1 MRHKILLALV
11 FTVASVP
18 IARAA
23 TFCVGTAAALQTA
36 FTTAGNNGESNTI
49 SIRSGTYLAT
59 SASGFFYNRVAGS
72 GSLDIEGGWNAGCTT
87 QTPDASLTTLDGQS
101 MYHVM
106 YVGVAGDPQATI
118 TVRNLTFLHGIG
130 SNGGAA
136 ALNAH
141 APAELRVEN
150 CRFRLNTADTPGS
163 GQAILYLSTDTGP
176 MYFIGNVV
184 ANNSALGAEYVAGF
198 DLSAGSAFDVYLN
211 NNTIADNIFDTTPS
225 SAGAV
230 FLSPI
235 ANMTLSNNILW
246 GNGGAEF
253 DQNITLHP
261 LMFNNDVDVLNV
273 SPASGSTGNRN
284 QDPQFVNANNHHLQ
298 ATSPL
303 YNAGH
308 DTPDGGVGALDLDG
322 NPRVQFGFID
332 IGAYE
337 MQVQPELI
345 FADGF
350 DAA

>member
-1 MRHKILLALV
+1 MRRIILLALV

-118 TVRNLTFLHGIG
+118 TVRNLTFLHGVG
-130 SNGGAA
+130 ATGGAA

-150 CRFRLNTADTPGS
+150 CRFRLNTSDTPGS
-163 GQAILYLSTDTGP
+163 GQAIVSQRIEGVFHRQRTAVGEPHDMQRRGW
-176 MYFIGNVV
+176 
-184 ANNSALGAEYVAGF
+184 AGTAPRLAHGQARGGVPVF
-198 DLSAGSAFDVYLN
+198 PFDVRQGRRN
-211 NNTIADNIFDTTPS
+211 
-225 SAGAV
+225 GAV
-230 FLSPI
+230 SR
-235 ANMTLSNNILW
+235 
-246 GNGGAEF
+246 
-253 DQNITLHP
+253 H
-261 LMFNNDVDVLNV
+261 
-273 SPASGSTGNRN
+273 
-284 QDPQFVNANNHHLQ
+284 
-298 ATSPL
+298 
-303 YNAGH
+303 
-308 DTPDGGVGALDLDG
+308 PDGDGDETRVAIAAGKVAQAVG
-322 NPRVQFGFID
+322 
-332 IGAYE
+332 
-337 MQVQPELI
+337 
-345 FADGF
+345 
-350 DAA
+350 